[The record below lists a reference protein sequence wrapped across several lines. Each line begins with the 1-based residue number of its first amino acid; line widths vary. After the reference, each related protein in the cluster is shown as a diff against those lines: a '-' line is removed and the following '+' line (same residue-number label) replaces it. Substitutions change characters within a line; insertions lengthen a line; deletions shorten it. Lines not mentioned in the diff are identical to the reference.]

1 MKIKC
6 PKKLIEVALP
16 LDEISANAPLLKKH
30 DSLSRRKRWHE
41 RGLERERNN
50 HGQDVY
56 DKGV

>member
-30 DSLSRRKRWHE
+30 DTLSRRTRWHE
-41 RGLERERNN
+41 
-50 HGQDVY
+50 Q
-56 DKGV
+56 GV